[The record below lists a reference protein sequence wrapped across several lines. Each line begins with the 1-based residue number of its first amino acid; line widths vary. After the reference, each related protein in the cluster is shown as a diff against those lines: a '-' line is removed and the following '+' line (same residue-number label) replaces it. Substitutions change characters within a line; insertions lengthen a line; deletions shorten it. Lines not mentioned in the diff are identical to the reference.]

1 MNMQKP
7 PKPPHENNSR
17 PGFFEITK
25 PVEIVGVAPDH
36 FIPPPRTGT
45 HLQAGPFG
53 RGVSTYNQNRG
64 TVINTTKALEQEYQT
79 RSSELPHTI
88 EAELA
93 ATRHEGPTDPVPPLQ
108 SVVREL
114 GVLNKLTQRKTAEFH
129 SKTASANMFYGGDPF
144 NRHINEFMIKAT
156 KIEKWPGPN
165 GIAMQ
170 ALNQS
175 LRAAIEA
182 RLLSQTLQSLHQRT
196 ANLQLTLSAMQ
207 TAEQARLAAERE
219 AQRVAV
225 EQARIRAEAEALAHA
240 QEQARLA
247 ALAEAERLAAEQAR
261 IAAEATAR
269 YIAAEQARLK
279 AEAEIQAEL
288 LRFQAQREV
297 NTKAVMEVLAE
308 FQRQNQQERIEKQ
321 LRVERKAQ
329 EQKLQQALLNA
340 QAETQR
346 QAEQA
351 RKEQEARERE
361 EVNAKKRA
369 EGLARFNAMVAMFD
383 SWEAAKTSRPF
394 PVSGSAVA
402 AGPVFTLAT
411 GRLAT
416 SAAITQAVR
425 AALQAGV
432 ATIIKAGTAAAT
444 PVIVG
449 FAALLF
455 PSPLGNGD
463 RRQLSVP
470 LSDLAPDNLHAL
482 SVPLSDLT
490 PDGIEDLYAIAE
502 ANGEVRLPVA
512 IGSRTVGNAT
522 EFFVAATNGTTA
534 PSMVPVRLATL
545 DSSLNIYRTYN
556 PNVPSIGMTW
566 TPVVR
571 PNSASTSLPA
581 KELNV
586 VVYNGTT
593 VTALEGRIDAFP
605 ELDLYSFGGFI
616 NVFPIESGIAP
627 QYVVFNS
634 PYEGPIVEGVH
645 SGRDFNP
652 EQTGGP
658 ILDLEWNPAIAA
670 REGTDLVKL
679 HTSRFPSSDANKV
692 MSDRLEKILRGE
704 LEITDTDKRYY
715 THEIRE
721 LERFRAL
728 GYSDTETPDIN
739 SPVWNNV
746 HTATLEDYKLK
757 DDPALLYTPEALA
770 AAKEQEEREYQTF
783 LKEMWQ

>member
-1 MNMQKP
+1 VHAFQKTYVLNSAQIQKDMNMQKP
-7 PKPPHENNSR
+7 PKPPQENNSR
-17 PGFFEITK
+17 PGFLEITT
-25 PVEIVGVAPDH
+25 PVHTVGVAPDH
-36 FIPPPRTGT
+36 FTPPRGSGT
-45 HLQAGPFG
+45 RLQAGPFG
-53 RGVSTYNQNRG
+53 AGVSTYNQNRG

-79 RSSELPHTI
+79 RSSQLPQTI

-93 ATRHEGPTDPVPPLQ
+93 ATRHEGPTGPVPPLQ
-108 SVVREL
+108 SAAREL
-114 GVLNKLTQRKTAEFH
+114 GVLNKLTERKTAEFH
-129 SKTASANMFYGGDPF
+129 SKTATANAFYGGDPF
-144 NRHINEFMIKAT
+144 NRHINEFMKKAT
-156 KIEKWPGPN
+156 TMEKWPGPN

-196 ANLQLTLSAMQ
+196 INLQHTLSAMQ
-207 TAEQARLAAERE
+207 AAEQARLAAEQE
-219 AQRVAV
+219 AQRVSA

-261 IAAEATAR
+261 IVAEATAR

-297 NTKAVMEVLAE
+297 NTKAVMEVFAE

-329 EQKLQQALLNA
+329 EQKEQQALLNA
-340 QAETQR
+340 QAEAQR

-351 RKEQEARERE
+351 RKEQE

-369 EGLARFNAMVAMFD
+369 EGLARLNAMVAMFD

-432 ATIIKAGTAAAT
+432 ATITKAGTAAAT

-470 LSDLAPDNLHAL
+470 LSDL
-482 SVPLSDLT
+482 T
-490 PDGIEDLYAIAE
+490 PGGIEDLYAIAE
-502 ANGEVRLPVA
+502 ANGEVRLSIA
-512 IGSRTVGNAT
+512 IGSRFAGSTT

-545 DSSLNIYRTYN
+545 DSTLNIYRTYN

-571 PNSASTSLPA
+571 PNSASTALPA

-634 PYEGPIVEGVH
+634 PYAGAIVEGVH

-692 MSDRLEKILRGE
+692 MIDRLEKILRGE

>member
-1 MNMQKP
+1 MQKP
-7 PKPPHENNSR
+7 PKPPQGNNSR
-17 PGFFEITK
+17 PGFLEITT
-25 PVEIVGVAPDH
+25 PVHTVGVAPDH
-36 FIPPPRTGT
+36 FIPPPRSGT
-45 HLQAGPFG
+45 RLQAGPFG
-53 RGVSTYNQNRG
+53 PGVSTYNQNRG

-79 RSSELPHTI
+79 RSSELPQTI

-93 ATRHEGPTDPVPPLQ
+93 ATRYEGPTDPVPPLQ

-114 GVLNKLTQRKTAEFH
+114 GVLNKLTERKTAEFH
-129 SKTASANMFYGGDPF
+129 SKTATANAFYGGDPF

-156 KIEKWPGPN
+156 KMEKWPGPN

-196 ANLQLTLSAMQ
+196 VNAQNLLRVVQAN
-207 TAEQARLAAERE
+207 EE
-219 AQRVAV
+219 AQRTAAELARMNEKAAV
-225 EQARIRAEAEALAHA
+225 RAR
-240 QEQARLA
+240 EQARLA
-247 ALAEAERLAAEQAR
+247 ALDNARRALAEQAR
-261 IAAEATAR
+261 VAAEAAAAQQV
-269 YIAAEQARLK
+269 AAERARL
-279 AEAEIQAEL
+279 E
-288 LRFQAQREV
+288 
-297 NTKAVMEVLAE
+297 
-308 FQRQNQQERIEKQ
+308 
-321 LRVERKAQ
+321 
-329 EQKLQQALLNA
+329 A
-340 QAETQR
+340 QAEIKR
-346 QAEQA
+346 EAEKA
-351 RKEQEARERE
+351 REAKERE

-369 EGLARFNAMVAMFD
+369 EELARLNAMVAMFD

-394 PVSGSAVA
+394 PVSGSTVA

-416 SAAITQAVR
+416 SAATTQAVR

-432 ATIIKAGTAAAT
+432 AAIIRAGTAAAT

-470 LSDLAPDNLHAL
+470 LSDLAPNNLHAWNLSLSEYEPEGLHAL

-490 PDGIEDLYAIAE
+490 PDDLDNLYAIAK

-512 IGSRTVGNAT
+512 IGTRTVRNTT
-522 EFFVAATNGTTA
+522 EYFVAATNGTTV
-534 PSMVPVRLATL
+534 PSRVPVRLATL
-545 DSSLNIYRTYN
+545 DPSLNIYRTYN
-556 PNVPSIGMTW
+556 PDTPSIGMTW
-566 TPVVR
+566 TPIVR
-571 PNSASTSLPA
+571 PDNASTSLPA

-586 VVYNGTT
+586 VIYNGTT
-593 VTALEGRIDAFP
+593 VTALEGRIDSFP

-616 NVFPIESGIAP
+616 NVFPLDSGIPP
-627 QYVVFNS
+627 QYVVFNT
-634 PYEGPIVEGVH
+634 PYEGAIVEGEH

-658 ILDLEWNPAIAA
+658 TLDMKWEPAIASQ
-670 REGTDLVKL
+670 EGANIVKL
-679 HTSRFPSSDANKV
+679 HTSKFLPSDANKV
-692 MSDRLEKILRGE
+692 MINRLDRILSGE
-704 LEITDTDKRYY
+704 LEMTDTDKRFY

-721 LERFRAL
+721 FERFKAL
-728 GYSDTETPDIN
+728 GYGDTEMPDPD

-746 HTATLEDYKLK
+746 HTATLEDFKLK
-757 DDPALLYTPEALA
+757 DDPSLLYTPEALTA
-770 AAKEQEEREYQTF
+770 AAEQDERDFQRF
-783 LKEMWQ
+783 LKEMWK